1 MNCIRYKIIISFD
14 GSAYVGWQWQANGM
28 TVQQRIEEAIEAIFN
43 ISVRIHGSSRT
54 DTGVHAIGM
63 VAHFDIP
70 LPGQHGGDGNTESP
84 LDGVMSSE
92 KLPLALNSQLPEDI
106 RIVSAGI
113 VPESFHA
120 RFSATGKQYRYF
132 IWNHRHANPHL
143 RKTSWHVTLPLDTE
157 RMRAAAGFLPGTHDF
172 RSFANNHT
180 YPVEDTVRTITRV
193 NVRKSGPLITI
204 IIEGDGFLYKMCRG
218 ITGTLKQIGCGK
230 FEPDVIPS
238 MIAQKN
244 REYAGQTAPAHGL
257 FLWKVFYGET
267 E

>member
-1 MNCIRYKIIISFD
+1 
-14 GSAYVGWQWQANGM
+14 M

-43 ISVRIHGSSRT
+43 ISIRIHGSSRT

-70 LPGQHGGDGNTESP
+70 LPDRHVVHGKINSP
-84 LDGVMSSE
+84 MDGVMSSE

-106 RIVSAGI
+106 RIISAQV
-113 VPESFHA
+113 VPETFHA
-120 RFSATGKQYRYF
+120 RFSATGKQYRYY

-143 RKTSWHVTLPLDTE
+143 RKTSWHVTLPLE
-157 RMRAAAGFLPGTHDF
+157 IECMRTAAGFLPGTHDF

-180 YPVEDTVRTITRV
+180 YPIEDTVRTITRV
-193 NVRKSGPLITI
+193 NIRKAGPLITI

-218 ITGTLKQIGCGK
+218 IAGTLKQVGSGK
-230 FEPDVIPS
+230 FEPGIIPA

-244 REYAGQTAPAHGL
+244 REYAGQTAPPHGL
-257 FLWKVFYGET
+257 FLWKVFYGNT
-267 E
+267 Q